1 MRTGAWS
8 RLRTY
13 TDAWLFAVPAEGGV
27 AGALRGTPV
36 QVPLPGEPQGE
47 ALAFTADGTLLSGS
61 ETRGGV
67 GRAAP
72 GGPRG
77 GGAARGRPDRG
88 PGGPTSTDLPAE
100 PVPVWRT
107 AAIGAGVVVV
117 ILAVLALAMARHAAR
132 RR

>member
-1 MRTGAWS
+1 M
-8 RLRTY
+8 
-13 TDAWLFAVPAEGGV
+13 
-27 AGALRGTPV
+27 

-67 GRAAP
+67 AGQIRAVPAAAALVVAP
-72 GGPRG
+72 TPVAGP
-77 GGAARGRPDRG
+77 A
-88 PGGPTSTDLPAE
+88 STDLPAG

-117 ILAVLALAMARHAAR
+117 ILAVLAIAMARHAAR